1 MNIPYADYA
10 YYLDEYKGQT
20 ITEDEFDHCAK
31 MASRIIDG
39 MTFQRLHKMD
49 AADVPDVVRDAVCV
63 AVERIAA
70 YEHSRNRSE
79 AAADLVLENA
89 VTSGGVR
96 SETND
101 GYSVS
106 HFSASEI
113 TGAGSAA
120 GSKSTMAE
128 ATREIRNELRVLLAG
143 TGLMYMGCHKAM
155 DEGGDYL
162 CCMQIQP

>member
-1 MNIPYADYA
+1 MEIPYADYT
-10 YYLDEYKGQT
+10 YYLNDYRGQM
-20 ITEDEFDHCAK
+20 ITVEEFNHCAR

-49 AADVPDVVRDAVCV
+49 AEDVPDVVRDAVCM

-70 YEHSRNRSE
+70 YEHSKKRSE

-89 VTSGGVR
+89 VTSGGIR

-113 TGAGSAA
+113 TGSGAG
-120 GSKSTMAE
+120 GSNTMASV
-128 ATREIRNELRVLLAG
+128 TREIRNELRVLLAG
-143 TGLMYMGCHKAM
+143 TGLMYMGRHDSM
-155 DEGGDYL
+155 DKDGDFL
-162 CCMQIQP
+162 CSMRT